1 MKTATERFAEL
12 VADIGQHPGVTLG
25 GEKKG
30 FGSSAL
36 CIHGKIFAMVTAR
49 GRFTLKLPKKRV
61 DALVATGSGTRFEP
75 RPGRP
80 MKEWLSLDPAAD
92 IDWRALAEE
101 ALRFVGS
108 KR

>member
-1 MKTATERFAEL
+1 MKTAAERFAEL

-25 GEKKG
+25 GGKKG

-36 CIHGKIFAMVTAR
+36 CIHGKIFAMVTTQ

-61 DALVATGSGTRFEP
+61 GALVASGAGTRFEP

-80 MKEWLSLDPAAD
+80 MKEWLSLDAASD
-92 IDWRALAEE
+92 LDWRTLAEE
-101 ALRFVGS
+101 ALQFVGS
-108 KR
+108 TR